1 MAEEYIRGE
10 MDISE
15 HKATFDGVMA
25 VSVYSTLVV
34 SVVLLCLTLIFGG
47 GFAWPTAI
55 VVSAIAGGIGG
66 FALKQGAVYWVSLV
80 VLAIFGAFAGGLV
93 ALLG

>member
-15 HKATFDGVMA
+15 HKATFSGVMA
-25 VSVYSTLVV
+25 VSVYSTLVL

-47 GFAWPTAI
+47 GFSWLNAML
-55 VVSAIAGGIGG
+55 VSAIAGGVGG

-80 VLAIFGAFAGGLV
+80 VLAIIGFISGGLV
-93 ALLG
+93 TVLG